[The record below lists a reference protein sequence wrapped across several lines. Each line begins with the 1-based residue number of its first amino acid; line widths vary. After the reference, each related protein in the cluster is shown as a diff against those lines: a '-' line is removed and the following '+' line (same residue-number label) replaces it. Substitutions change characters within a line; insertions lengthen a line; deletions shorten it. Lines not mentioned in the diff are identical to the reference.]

1 MKNEITKVIKIVLLF
16 VSMAIMNWMLLGI
29 LTMLGF
35 SLTGSVASYLVPP
48 LFSTLVLLFIN
59 KMITR
64 LDRRK
69 NKSLL

>member
-1 MKNEITKVIKIVLLF
+1 MKNEITRVIKIVLLF
-16 VSMAIMNWMLLGI
+16 VSMAIMNLMLLGI
-29 LTMLGF
+29 LAMLGF

>member
-16 VSMAIMNWMLLGI
+16 VSMAIMNLMLLGI

-64 LDRRK
+64 LDRQK
-69 NKSLL
+69 EK

>member
-16 VSMAIMNWMLLGI
+16 VSMAIMNLMLLGI